1 MGLKSGRSHEEELKK
16 KVVAVV
22 AFFLHCLVWTWVF
35 LLVRL
40 SVHFPWVFEIL
51 LFSVKFGVQTGIWF
65 FLHSFKKLSGVLET
79 WDAEF
84 G

>member
-1 MGLKSGRSHEEELKK
+1 
-16 KVVAVV
+16 
-22 AFFLHCLVWTWVF
+22 VF

-65 FLHSFKKLSGVLET
+65 YLPSFTKLSGVLET

-84 G
+84 